1 MAEDKS
7 VVYNVRI
14 EYGDLIKNQEDI
26 GKRIDELKEKQL
38 NLDTSTKANRDAFKD
53 NAQQL
58 KALEQQQKLNTKV
71 LGELTTAEKQNTDT
85 TNFNNNS
92 IAQNRDLLK
101 TLNAEYIRLANPTK
115 EQTARLKSL
124 TDTLKA
130 QESAIGDNRRNVGNY
145 SESFKG
151 LIGQFPALQNGLTG
165 IGNGFKALSAGNPF
179 TLILMA
185 LTPLIQSFMKLEPVT
200 NAING
205 VFEGISSSIT
215 TIVVSIKGFVE
226 SISSG
231 QGIFSAFTDNFGN
244 LGKNIAEASKEG
256 YNLVQALDDLEDAE
270 RANQAISAQTNRDVA
285 ILIAQSRDRSKTERE
300 RIALL
305 ERANVLEEA
314 QLKRDEILAFRRE
327 ALAAQELA
335 RAIRLGKDR
344 DTAEQNLADAQS
356 ARFAIQQ
363 SAGSQIEKSQG
374 RINTLVEAEN
384 TIREKASEKRQKETD
399 RRKAETEKEAERVKK
414 AIEDATKFF
423 NDTTNAEFEFT
434 KNATAIFYE
443 QQQEALKEKYAQD
456 LITEQEFNAQS
467 LALEQEQ
474 LIAEGIIYQ
483 DYAGTIKGL
492 DDEIARNAIAQQT
505 IVTDNQIEQ
514 NKKQK
519 EIADKKAKE
528 DNDRRLNELKG
539 LQAFTESTSQ
549 TFFETL
555 TAQGDYLKNFQK
567 ALGGVILDILE
578 KQLIAQVTAG
588 SLGTPDSI
596 LSGGITGA
604 IRAGILVGLVKTA
617 FSIGRNALAKFAD
630 GGLVENIDGFAS
642 GGLSGTL
649 ITSKMGKPI
658 RRSNGDNLLATVK
671 TGEVILNQ
679 RQQNALGGSNT
690 FRKIGVPGFANG
702 GMIPSVPLDT
712 NTALIESLRNMQLV
726 VSVSEITSV
735 QNRLKT
741 IEESTSL

>member
-1 MAEDKS
+1 MDEKS

-71 LGELTTAEKQNTDT
+71 LGDLTTAEKQNTDT

-92 IAQNRDLLK
+92 IAQNRELLK
-101 TLNAEYIRLANPTK
+101 GLNAEYIRLANPTK

-130 QESAIGDNRRNVGNY
+130 QESAIGDNRRSVGGY
-145 SESFKG
+145 KESFQG
-151 LIGQFPALQNGLTG
+151 LISQFPAFQNGITG
-165 IGNGFKALSAGNPF
+165 VSNGFKALSAGNPF

-185 LTPLIQSFMKLEPVT
+185 LTPLIQSFLKLEPVT
-200 NAING
+200 NTING
-205 VFEGISSSIT
+205 IFEGISATIT

-226 SISSG
+226 SVSSG
-231 QGIFSAFTDNFGN
+231 AGILTAFSDNFGN
-244 LGKNIAEASKEG
+244 LGSNIAEASKEG
-256 YNLVQALDDLEDAE
+256 FNLVQALDDLEDAE
-270 RANQAISAQTNRDVA
+270 RANQALISQTNRDVA
-285 ILIAQSRDRSKTERE
+285 ILLASSKDRSKSERE

-305 ERANVLEEA
+305 ERANELEER

-363 SAGSQIEKSQG
+363 SAGAQIEKSQG
-374 RINTLVEAEN
+374 RINTLIESEN
-384 TIREKASEKRQKETD
+384 TIREKANEKRQKDSD

-414 AIEDATKFF
+414 AIEDAQKFF
-423 NDTTNAEFEFT
+423 DDTTKNEFEFT

-443 QQQEALKEKYAQD
+443 QQQEALKQKYAQD
-456 LITEQEFNAQS
+456 LITEEEFNAQS
-467 LALEQEQ
+467 IALDQEK
-474 LIAEGIIYQ
+474 LVAEGIIYQ

-492 DDEIARNAIAQQT
+492 DDEIARNAIAQQNV
-505 IVTDNQIEQ
+505 VTDNQIEQ

-519 EIADKKAKE
+519 ELADKQAKE
-528 DNDRRLNELKG
+528 DKDRRLGELKG
-539 LQAFTESTSQ
+539 LKEFTEATTI
-549 TFFETL
+549 TFVETL
-555 TAQGDYLKNFQK
+555 TSQGDYLKNFQK

-588 SLGTPDSI
+588 SFGTPDSI
-596 LSGGITGA
+596 LTAGATGA
-604 IRAGILVGLVKTA
+604 IRAGILIGLIKSA
-617 FSIGRNALAKFAD
+617 FSIGRNALAKYAD
-630 GGLVENIDGFAS
+630 GGLVEDVDGFAG

-649 ITSKMGKPI
+649 ITSRMGKPI

-679 RQQNALGGSNT
+679 RQQSALGGANT

-702 GMIPSVPLDT
+702 GMIPDVPLDT
-712 NTALIESLRNMQLV
+712 NTALIESLKNMQLV

-735 QNRLKT
+735 QNRLRT
-741 IEESTSL
+741 IEEATSL

>member
-399 RRKAETEKEAERVKK
+399 RRQAETEKEAERVKK

-443 QQQEALKEKYAQD
+443 QQQEALKQKYAQD
-456 LITEQEFNAQS
+456 LITEEEFNAQS
-467 LALEQEQ
+467 LLLEQEQ
-474 LIAEGIIYQ
+474 LVAEGIIYQ

-492 DDEIARNAIAQQT
+492 DDEIARNAIAQKT

-528 DNDRRLNELKG
+528 DSDRRLNELKG
-539 LQAFTESTSQ
+539 LQSFTESTSQ

-630 GGLVENIDGFAS
+630 GGLIENVDGFAG

-649 ITSKMGKPI
+649 ITSRMGKSI

-679 RQQNALGGSNT
+679 RQQNALGGANT

>member
-1 MAEDKS
+1 MDDKS

-71 LGELTTAEKQNTDT
+71 LGDLTTAEKQNTDT

-92 IAQNRDLLK
+92 IAQNRELLK
-101 TLNAEYIRLANPTK
+101 GLNAEYIRLANPTK

-145 SESFKG
+145 AESFKG

-205 VFEGISSSIT
+205 IFEGISATIT
-215 TIVVSIKGFVE
+215 TIVVSIKNFVE
-226 SISSG
+226 AVSSG
-231 QGIFSAFTDNFGN
+231 DGILNAFSSSFGN
-244 LGKNIAEASKEG
+244 LGSNIAEASKEG

-270 RANQAISAQTNRDVA
+270 RANQAVLAQTNRDVA
-285 ILIAQSRDRSKTERE
+285 ILLASSKDRSKSERE

-363 SAGSQIEKSQG
+363 SAGAQIEKSQG
-374 RINTLVEAEN
+374 RINTLIDAEN
-384 TIREKASEKRQKETD
+384 TIREKQNEKRQKETEQ
-399 RRKAETEKEAERVKK
+399 RKAETEKEAERIKK
-414 AIEDATKFF
+414 AIEDAQKFF
-423 NDTTNAEFEFT
+423 DDTTKNEFEFT

-443 QQQEALKEKYAQD
+443 QQQEALKQKYAQD
-456 LITEQEFNAQS
+456 LITEEEFNAQS
-467 LALEQEQ
+467 LAIQQEQ

-492 DDEIARNAIAQQT
+492 DDEIARNAIAQQNV
-505 IVTDNQIEQ
+505 VTDNQIEQ

-519 EIADKKAKE
+519 ELADKQAKE
-528 DNDRRLNELKG
+528 DKDRRLGELKG
-539 LQAFTESTSQ
+539 LKEFTEATTI
-549 TFFETL
+549 TFVETL
-555 TAQGDYLKNFQK
+555 TSQGDYLKNFQK

-588 SLGTPDSI
+588 SFGTPDSI
-596 LSGGITGA
+596 LTAGATGA
-604 IRAGILVGLVKTA
+604 IRAGILIGLIKGA
-617 FSIGRNALAKFAD
+617 FSIGRNALAKYAD
-630 GGLVENIDGFAS
+630 GGLVEDIDGFAN

-649 ITSKMGKPI
+649 ITSRMGKSI

-679 RQQNALGGSNT
+679 RQQSALGGANT

-735 QNRLKT
+735 QNRLKV